1 MRLVGSPREAVGE
14 VDDADVIVGAG
25 HVVVSR
31 WLVGFLGPLG
41 AMAIGAAA
49 GLICFWALKLKFRFG
64 FDDSLDVIAVHVV
77 GSIIGLLLVGVLA
90 DSAVTDSVAGWD
102 QLGRQALS
110 IVIAFSFSFSF
121 VVSYALVKAI
131 DVTMGIRVSEDE
143 ERAGLD
149 ITLHEEQSYV
159 FGE

>member
-1 MRLVGSPREAVGE
+1 M
-14 VDDADVIVGAG
+14 
-25 HVVVSR
+25 
-31 WLVGFLGPLG
+31 
-41 AMAIGAAA
+41 
-49 GLICFWALKLKFRFG
+49 
-64 FDDSLDVIAVHVV
+64 IAVHVV

-90 DSAVTDSVAGWD
+90 DSAVTDLVAGWD

-110 IVIAFSFSFSF
+110 IVIAFSFSF

-131 DVTMGIRVSEDE
+131 DVTMGIRVTEDE

>member
-1 MRLVGSPREAVGE
+1 MRGWWRLR
-14 VDDADVIVGAG
+14 
-25 HVVVSR
+25 R
-31 WLVGFLGPLG
+31 RRGFVGPLG
-41 AMAIGAAA
+41 AIAIGAAA

-77 GSIIGLLLVGVLA
+77 GSIIGLLLGGVLA
-90 DSAVTDSVAGWD
+90 DSAVTDRVAGWD

-131 DVTMGIRVSEDE
+131 DVTMGIRVTEDE